1 MWMVLVWQ
9 IVTICQMA
17 KLPPAKLFRYMVAH
31 TESGAGCSWDFN
43 YPALVSLING
53 QYYMEYHAIFHMMG
67 IPVMLKAIWNKA
79 IGWLGNNV
87 KEIAKMT

>member
-53 QYYMEYHAIFHMMG
+53 QYYMEYHAYSHDGHTSDVESHMEQGYWM
-67 IPVMLKAIWNKA
+67 VRQ
-79 IGWLGNNV
+79 
-87 KEIAKMT
+87 